1 MAQTA
6 EVIMKPFPG
15 LIEKTKS
22 QHPRHVLN
30 DEQKEWLAKWFPV
43 TENRRL
49 AKAMGIGLDSL
60 RKFARSLDLRKSE
73 AGMKAIKKRQTA
85 AMRKT
90 NIKNGC
96 YDRKRGHPPSEATMQ
111 GNRRRWEEQRQGL
124 REDAVLKLKRTNPKK
139 YAERIRKMSE
149 GRKELIRKEKMR
161 IIYGLE
167 RHTTLKIV
175 VMKPYTR
182 SQIYRRH
189 KALEYGY
196 LLDEDCREGT
206 AGRYT
211 IYYDD
216 QTHRSERFE
225 KNCIANGFTFERDE

>member
-1 MAQTA
+1 MS
-6 EVIMKPFPG
+6 MKPFPG
-15 LIEKTKS
+15 PIEKTKS

-30 DEQKEWLAKWFPV
+30 DEQKEWLVKWFPV

-49 AKAMGIGLDSL
+49 AKAMGIGQDSL
-60 RKFARSLDLRKSE
+60 RKFARSLDLHKSE
-73 AGMKAIKKRQTA
+73 AWMKAIKKRQTA

-96 YDRKRGHPPSEATMQ
+96 YDRKRGHPPSEATLQ
-111 GNRRRWEEQRQGL
+111 GNRRRWEEQRQGI

-149 GRKELIRKEKMR
+149 GRKDLIRKEKMR
-161 IIYGLE
+161 IMYGLE

-196 LLDEDCREGT
+196 LLDEDCHEGQP
-206 AGRYT
+206 GRYV

>member
-1 MAQTA
+1 
-6 EVIMKPFPG
+6 MKPFPG
-15 LIEKTKS
+15 PIEKTKS
-22 QHPRHVLN
+22 QHPRHMLN
-30 DEQKEWLAKWFPV
+30 DEQKEWLVKWFPV

-49 AKAMGIGLDSL
+49 AKAMGIGQDCL
-60 RKFARSLDLRKSE
+60 RKFARSLDLSKSE

-149 GRKELIRKEKMR
+149 GRKDLIRKEKMR
-161 IIYGLE
+161 IMY
-167 RHTTLKIV
+167 
-175 VMKPYTR
+175 
-182 SQIYRRH
+182 
-189 KALEYGY
+189 
-196 LLDEDCREGT
+196 GT
-206 AGRYT
+206 ADPSHRYFLLT
-211 IYYDD
+211 SDGKRFIFGYDSQEHHPEPAFMAD
-216 QTHRSERFE
+216 VHGGQ
-225 KNCIANGFTFERDE
+225 NP